1 MFLTVLLTIFLAM
14 LALAACAGDQPAES
28 DLRLTC
34 QLSKCVCAAPERVFL
49 AGEPPQ
55 EVQWTS
61 NGDAYCPAGY
71 SLKLAEE

>member
-1 MFLTVLLTIFLAM
+1 MFQAIFLAAM
-14 LALAACAGDQPAES
+14 ALAACAGDETAES
-28 DLRLTC
+28 DMRLTC

-49 AGEPPQ
+49 AGEPPK

-71 SLKLAEE
+71 SLKLAED